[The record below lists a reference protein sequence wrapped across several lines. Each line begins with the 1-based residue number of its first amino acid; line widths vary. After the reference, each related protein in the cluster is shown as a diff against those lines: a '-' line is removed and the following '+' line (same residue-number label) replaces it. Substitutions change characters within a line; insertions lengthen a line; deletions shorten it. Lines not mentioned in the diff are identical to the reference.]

1 MNSERRE
8 GLSILDTGSEQARV
22 SAPLLQVS
30 DLSTWLDTG
39 SGTVRAVDHV
49 SFAVHP
55 GETFALLGE
64 SGCGKSMTALSLLR
78 LLPDAG
84 RIVGGTVRFGGTD
97 LLALTEAQMRQ
108 VRGRDMAIIFQEP
121 ATSLNPVLTVGQQIG
136 EVLARHRGLAGAAA
150 RQRTVQLLVQV
161 GIPDPQRRVDEYP
174 FQLSGGMKQRVMI
187 AMALAGEPRL
197 LIADEPTTALDVTIQ
212 VQVLELLA
220 RLQAEQNMAML
231 LITHDLGIVS
241 QVAHHIG
248 VMYAGQLVES
258 ATRQNFFAAP
268 RHPYTRKL
276 FAALPRPERRGAV
289 LDTIA
294 GSVPPLTRLFRGCR
308 FADRCPEAWERC
320 HGEVPAWHEAGD
332 GHGVRCHLYDRV
344 SGTGSRYHAGAGVK
358 TIELTT
364 APAHEA
370 GNPAGPLLEVSDLKV
385 HFPIRKGVFKR
396 TVGHVKAVDGVS
408 LELHA
413 GRTLALVGE
422 SGSGKTTAG
431 KAILQLL
438 RPTAG
443 RVRFEGQD
451 LTVLSAAR
459 LRPLRSAMQIVFQDP
474 YASLDPRM
482 RVGDIIEEG
491 VAALDLGRGRSAELL
506 EKVGLAA
513 DMLGRYPHEFSGGQR
528 QRIAIARALS
538 VNPRLIVCD
547 EPTSALDVSVQA
559 QILNLLKELQHSLG
573 LSYLF
578 ITHNIAVVDYL
589 AHEVAVMY
597 LGRIVE
603 RGSVHEILH
612 APKHP
617 YTEALLSAVPRIDG
631 ESRRPV
637 IILKGD
643 MPSPV
648 NPPSGCHFHPRCPRA
663 MEVCRKEYPGETR
676 LSDTRRVHC
685 HLY

>member
-1 MNSERRE
+1 M
-8 GLSILDTGSEQARV
+8 TP
-22 SAPLLQVS
+22 PLLEVQ

-49 SFAVHP
+49 SFEVHP

-84 RIVGGTVRFGGTD
+84 RIVGGTVRFDGTD
-97 LLALTEAQMRQ
+97 LLALTEAQMRE

-136 EVLARHRGLAGAAA
+136 EVLARHQGLGGAAA
-150 RQRTVQLLVQV
+150 RERTVQLLVQV

-212 VQVLELLA
+212 AQVLELLA

-241 QVAHHIG
+241 QVAHRIG
-248 VMYAGQLVES
+248 VMYAGELVES
-258 ATRQNFFAAP
+258 APRQTFFAAP

-276 FAALPRPERRGAV
+276 FAALPRPERRGAA

-294 GSVPPLTRLFRGCR
+294 GSVPPLTRVFKGCR

-320 HGEVPAWHEAGD
+320 HGEVPAWHESGN
-332 GHGVRCHLYDRV
+332 GHGVRCHLYDRRTEDRRQRTEKPGRAAV
-344 SGTGSRYHAGAGVK
+344 MASASVR
-358 TIELTT
+358 TT
-364 APAHEA
+364 SD
-370 GNPAGPLLEVSDLKV
+370 GPLLEVVDLKV

-396 TVGHVKAVDGVS
+396 TVGHVKAVDGLS

-443 RVRFEGQD
+443 RVRFDGQE
-451 LTVLSAAR
+451 LTGLSAAR

-491 VAALDLGRGRSAELL
+491 VAALALGRGRSAELL

-513 DMLGRYPHEFSGGQR
+513 DMRGRYPHEFSGGQR

-603 RGSVHEILH
+603 RGSAHEILG

-617 YTEALLSAVPRIDG
+617 YTDALLSAVPRIDG

-648 NPPSGCHFHPRCPRA
+648 HPPSGCHFHPRCPRA
-663 MEVCRKEYPGETR
+663 MEVCRKEYPEETR

-685 HLY
+685 HLYDQETEDRGQ